1 MQRHRRNSDVGYREL
16 REDRRNFGLGP
27 NLFLHVAAMALQQ
40 KLPSSDSGLRPTSSA
55 EKRIVTTVFRRH
67 YDQLAGGVVNP
78 DRLTTLLYAKG
89 LISTGTRD
97 EVLTTQSLPRTQK
110 VVKILNAVEAM
121 LLTHHR
127 PGVALKEFCRAVKNQ
142 PALKPV
148 AKDIRSEL
156 GEWKFT
162 TKYKF
167 NSFTTVF
174 LHHSAS
180 QCTEFK
186 QYTCILNYRLIPG
199 SPTRREHGN
208 ILALMYA

>member
-1 MQRHRRNSDVGYREL
+1 
-16 REDRRNFGLGP
+16 
-27 NLFLHVAAMALQQ
+27 MALQQ
-40 KLPSSDSGLRPTSSA
+40 KLPPSDSGLRPTSSA
-55 EKRIVTTVFRRH
+55 EKRIVATVFRRH

-97 EVLTTQSLPRTQK
+97 EVLTTQSLPSTQK
-110 VVKILNAVEAM
+110 VVQILNAVEAM

-127 PGVALKEFCRAVKNQ
+127 PAVALKEFCRAVKNQ

-162 TKYKF
+162 NKF
-167 NSFTTVF
+167 NSFTAVF

-186 QYTCILNYRLIPG
+186 QYYSLILRLSHKKG
-199 SPTRREHGN
+199 SLEAR
-208 ILALMYA
+208 IQYSL

>member
-1 MQRHRRNSDVGYREL
+1 MRE
-16 REDRRNFGLGP
+16 GLSEP
-27 NLFLHVAAMALQQ
+27 WSEPTLVKFCPAAMALQQ
-40 KLPSSDSGLRPTSSA
+40 KLPPSDWGLRPTSSA
-55 EKRIVTTVFRRH
+55 EKRIVSMVFRRH

-97 EVLTTQSLPRTQK
+97 EVLTTQGLPRTQK

-121 LLTHHR
+121 LLTHHK
-127 PGVALKEFCRAVKNQ
+127 PAVALKEFCRAVKNQ

-162 TKYKF
+162 DKPNTTGADPEIEEGRRGGGGAARRSLCAYTAQRSRGWGHFPPRKF
-167 NSFTTVF
+167 LTFRPCF
-174 LHHSAS
+174 
-180 QCTEFK
+180 
-186 QYTCILNYRLIPG
+186 
-199 SPTRREHGN
+199 
-208 ILALMYA
+208 

>member
-1 MQRHRRNSDVGYREL
+1 
-16 REDRRNFGLGP
+16 
-27 NLFLHVAAMALQQ
+27 MALQQ
-40 KLPSSDSGLRPTSSA
+40 KLPPSNSGLRPTSSA
-55 EKRIVTTVFRRH
+55 EKRTVATVFRRH

-127 PGVALKEFCRAVKNQ
+127 PAVALKEFCRAVKNQ

-162 TKYKF
+162 NKF
-167 NSFTTVF
+167 NSLLLCSCITV
-174 LHHSAS
+174 HHSARS
-180 QCTEFK
+180 SNNITALFS
-186 QYTCILNYRLIPG
+186 G
-199 SPTRREHGN
+199 SPTRKEAWKQEYSTHSNLWLG
-208 ILALMYA
+208 